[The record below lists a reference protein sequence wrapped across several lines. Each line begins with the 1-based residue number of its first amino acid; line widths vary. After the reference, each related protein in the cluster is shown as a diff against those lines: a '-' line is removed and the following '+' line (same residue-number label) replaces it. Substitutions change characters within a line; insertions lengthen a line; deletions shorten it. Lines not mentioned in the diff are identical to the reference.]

1 MFTSYHFI
9 IGRLKGPSPAD
20 VYGLVILVL
29 FVHLDSAPLSP
40 KSRVS
45 LGECAELGL
54 KIFQIRVSCVNKS
67 IFNRF
72 RLFNG
77 DSAG

>member
-9 IGRLKGPSPAD
+9 IGRLEGPSPAD

-29 FVHLDSAPLSP
+29 FVYLDSAPLSP

-45 LGECAELGL
+45 FGECTKLGL
-54 KIFQIRVSCVNKS
+54 KIFLIRVSCVDKS
-67 IFNRF
+67 VFNRF
-72 RLFNG
+72 RLFHG